1 LLLSVIL
8 VGAIFTANRAYD
20 AVQGS
25 WEGELAMKQLS
36 DDPAERA
43 LGRAAA
49 QSNLPGV
56 AWGLGGLALLG
67 IWGPYAFGVAHYT
80 LRRNQ
85 DE

>member
-1 LLLSVIL
+1 LSVVL
-8 VGAIFTANRAYD
+8 VGTILTATKAYD
-20 AVQGS
+20 SVQGS

-49 QSNLPGV
+49 QADLPGV

-67 IWGPYAFGVAHYT
+67 IWGPYAFGMAHYA